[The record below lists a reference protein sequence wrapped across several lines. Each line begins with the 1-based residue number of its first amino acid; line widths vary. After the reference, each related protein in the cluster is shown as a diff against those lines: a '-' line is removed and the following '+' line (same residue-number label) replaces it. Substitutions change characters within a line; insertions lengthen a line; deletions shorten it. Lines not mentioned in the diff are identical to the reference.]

1 MVFGGN
7 MLKKHKEWISAAVY
21 IFPSFFLLVVFS
33 ILPIGMDIYYS
44 FTKYNVIKAPQWTG
58 LDNYRFMFKDIY
70 FIASL
75 KNTIVYT
82 LITVPLT
89 SLLSL
94 LLAAILAELFRSQF
108 GGFIKGALFVPV
120 IASSIMVGTLWTV
133 FLSSRGP
140 VNSILRIFNIPAVQ
154 WLGTTETALPAVAVV
169 SIWKNVGYYL
179 VICYAGIM
187 DIPRSLYEAAKVD
200 GANAV
205 QRFFNITLPSMSTV
219 VYLIVTLGIIWSF
232 QVYDLT
238 YIMTGGG
245 PGYATQTLVMT
256 IYNAAFKEDKMGYAT
271 AVALVLL
278 IIVLAVTII
287 QKQFQ
292 RDGAGD

>member
-1 MVFGGN
+1 

-21 IFPSFFLLVVFS
+21 IFPSFLLLVIFS

-44 FTKYNVIKAPQWTG
+44 FTKYNVINVPQWIG
-58 LDNYRFMFKDIY
+58 LDNYRSIFKDIY

-75 KNTIVYT
+75 KNTTVFT

-89 SLLSL
+89 SLFSL

-108 GGFIKGALFVPV
+108 GDFIKGALFVPV
-120 IASSIMVGTLWTV
+120 IASSIMVGVLWSIC
-133 FLSSRGP
+133 LSSRGP
-140 VNSILRIFNIPAVQ
+140 VNLILRIFNIPSVQ
-154 WLGTTETALPAVAVV
+154 WLGRTETALLSVAGV

-232 QVYDLT
+232 QVFDLT

-256 IYNAAFKEDKMGYAT
+256 IYNAAFKEYKMGYAT

-278 IIVLAVTII
+278 IIILAVTII
-287 QKQFQ
+287 QKHFQ
-292 RDGAGD
+292 RDGAGDYS